1 MRFSTIK
8 KDWFIGLLVVL
19 FFVGM
24 ATSGKLAELDNTAYD
39 LGVRLSPAR
48 TPNKNIVVVAI
59 DDAAL
64 QEMGSWPWS
73 RDIMA
78 SVTRKIVAARPRV
91 IGYALP
97 FDSRQG
103 GRDLKSFKQLKKRL
117 KASSSTTRKLIK
129 KLEADLDTDQAFA
142 SSLQRSGRVVM
153 AAPYHPMGSVAQQ
166 GQTSLTHD
174 LRRYGLRKVE
184 GMNQTSLGWFSAE
197 PVPVAGLIFPP
208 IAEFH
213 KYVGALGHIRLAVPK
228 GESARK
234 EPLVIRSGDIYLPSF
249 PLIVAARSK
258 GLGTQDIRLDLTGS
272 IALPG
277 FQLETDNRF
286 HIYPSFYTEKDDRPP
301 FEVYSILDVLNNQ
314 VKPSAFRN
322 KSVLIGLTARQQVN
336 LFETPLGTSMAPVMV
351 AAHHTSAILNGDLYI
366 IPDWTNTVKILF
378 ILAIG
383 LYLVLILPHFR
394 VGTGLALS
402 AVVLIILINIQFIG
416 MISSSTWIPLAL
428 PMMTLLIGH
437 LVLGVKHLFEARM
450 SGVKAELS
458 DASRTIGQSFQSQGL
473 LDQAFEQYRRCTI
486 DSSLLDTLYGLGLD
500 YERKRQFNKAVTV
513 FRRIREHNRRYQDVD
528 ERINRNQEMADV
540 LVLGNGGAG
549 SPSGT
554 LIVNKSGIQ
563 KPMLGR
569 YQIDSELGKG
579 AMGMVYLGHD
589 PKIDRTV
596 AIKTMILSQEF
607 EGDQLEEAKRRF
619 FREAETAGRL
629 NHPNIVT
636 IYDVGEDQ
644 DLCYIAMSYLKGGN
658 LLSYCSSDSLLP
670 LKTVCE
676 LTMKVANALDYAHQL
691 NVVHRDIKPAN
702 IMYDPKDGTLK
713 VTDFGIAYLTGAG
726 LTKTGTIL
734 GSPSY
739 MSPEQ
744 LSGNRV
750 DGRSDIFS
758 LGVTLYQ
765 LLTGELPFVGDSLA
779 NLMYKIANEKHPDV
793 RQFRKDLPPGMSKLV
808 NKALQKEADKRYQSG
823 GKFET
828 AIQRFMGQIRPH

>member
-1 MRFSTIK
+1 MIFTYFK

-24 ATSGKLAELDNTAYD
+24 ATSGRLGEPDNFAYD

-48 TPNKNIVVVAI
+48 TPNKNIVIIAI

-78 SVTRKIVAARPRV
+78 KLTRKIVAARPKV

-103 GRDLKSFKQLKKRL
+103 GRDLESFKQLKKRL
-117 KASSSTTRKLIK
+117 RSSSKTTQKLIRQ
-129 KLEADLDTDQAFA
+129 LEADLDTDQAFA
-142 SSLQRSGRVVM
+142 SSLKRSGRVVM
-153 AAPYHPMGSVAQQ
+153 AAPYHPIESVALR
-166 GQTSLTHD
+166 GQTSQSHN

-184 GMNQTSLGWFSAE
+184 GLNQEPVGWINVE

-208 IAEFH
+208 IEEFH
-213 KYVGALGHIRLAVPK
+213 KYVGALGHIRLSVPK
-228 GESARK
+228 GESARS

-249 PLIVAARSK
+249 SLIMAARSK
-258 GLGTQDIRLDLTGS
+258 GLGSQDIRLDLTNKIELPG
-272 IALPG
+272 IALP
-277 FQLETDNRF
+277 TDKSF
-286 HIYPSFYTEKDDRPP
+286 HIYPSFYAEKDGQAP

-314 VKPSAFRN
+314 VKSSVFRN
-322 KSVLIGLTARQQVN
+322 KSVMIGLTARQQVS
-336 LFETPLGTSMAPVMV
+336 LFETPLGISMAPVMV
-351 AAHHTSAILNGDLYI
+351 AAHHTSAILNGDLYL
-366 IPDWTNTVKILF
+366 IPDWTDIVKILF

-383 LYLVLILPHFR
+383 LYLVLILPRFK
-394 VGTGLALS
+394 VGMGLVLS
-402 AVVLIILINIQFIG
+402 ALVLIILLNIHFIS
-416 MISSSTWIPLAL
+416 MISNFTWIPLAL
-428 PMMTLLIGH
+428 PMMTLLVGH
-437 LVLGVKHLFEARM
+437 MVLGVKHLFEAKM
-450 SGVKAELS
+450 GVVKAELS

-473 LDQAFEQYRRCTI
+473 LDQAFEQYRRCAI
-486 DSSLLDTLYGLGLD
+486 NSSLLDTLYNLGLD

-513 FRRIREHNRRYQDVD
+513 FRYIRKYNRRHQDID
-528 ERINRNQEMADV
+528 ERINRNQEMVDV

-549 SPSGT
+549 SASGT
-554 LIVNKSGIQ
+554 LILNKSGIQ

-569 YQIDSELGKG
+569 YQIDREIGKG
-579 AMGMVYLGHD
+579 AMGVVYLGHD

-596 AIKTMILSQEF
+596 AIKTMLLSEEF
-607 EGDQLEEAKRRF
+607 EGDKLEEAKKRF

-644 DLCYIAMSYLKGGN
+644 DLCYIAMSYLTGSN
-658 LLSYCSSDSLLP
+658 LLEYCTGDNLLP
-670 LKTVCE
+670 LKTVLQ
-676 LTMKVANALDYAHQL
+676 LTMKTANALDYAHKQ
-691 NVVHRDIKPAN
+691 NVIHRDIKPAN
-702 IMYDPKDGTLK
+702 IIYDAEQGSLK
-713 VTDFGIAYLTGAG
+713 VTDFGIAYLAGTG
-726 LTKTGTIL
+726 LTRTGTIL

-744 LSGNRV
+744 LAGEKL

-758 LGVTLYQ
+758 LGVTLFQ
-765 LLTGELPFVGDSLA
+765 LLTGELPFIGDSLA

-793 RQFRKDLPPGMSKLV
+793 RLFKKDLPLNVNKLI
-808 NKALQKEADKRYQSG
+808 NKALQKDIDKRYQSG
-823 GKFET
+823 AKFEV
-828 AIQRFMGQIRPH
+828 AIQKFIEQL

>member
-1 MRFSTIK
+1 MRFSYFK
-8 KDWFIGLLVVL
+8 KDWFIGLLLVL

-24 ATSGKLAELDNTAYD
+24 AVTGKLTEFDDIAYD
-39 LGVRLSPAR
+39 YGVRLSPAR

-78 SVTRKIVAARPRV
+78 NLTRKIVAARPKV

-103 GRDLKSFKQLKKRL
+103 GRDLASFKQLKKRL
-117 KASSSTTRKLIK
+117 RSSSKTTRKLIK
-129 KLEADLDTDQAFA
+129 KLEADLDTDRAFA

-153 AAPYHPMGSVAQQ
+153 AAPYHQAGSVTQQ
-166 GQTSLTHD
+166 GKTSSTED
-174 LRRYGLRKVE
+174 LRRYGLRKVQ
-184 GMNQTSLGWFSAE
+184 GMNQPPVGWFAQE

-208 IAEFH
+208 IEEFH
-213 KYVGALGHIRLAVPK
+213 KYVGALGHIRLDVPK
-228 GESARK
+228 GESARSN
-234 EPLVIRSGDIYLPSF
+234 PLVIRSGDTYLPSF
-249 PLIVAARSK
+249 PLVMAARSK
-258 GLGTQDIRLDLTGS
+258 GLGTPDIRLDLTKS
-272 IALPG
+272 ITLPG
-277 FQLETDNRF
+277 FQLETDKRF
-286 HIYPSFYTEKDDRPP
+286 YIYPSFYPEKDGQPP
-301 FEVYSILDVLNNQ
+301 FAVYSILDVLNNQ
-314 VKPSAFRN
+314 VKSSAFRN
-322 KSVLIGLTARQQVN
+322 KTVLIGLTARQQVN
-336 LFETPLGTSMAPVMV
+336 LFETPLGISMAPVV
-351 AAHHTSAILNGDLYI
+351 AAAHQTSAILNGDLYI
-366 IPDWTNTVKILF
+366 IPDWIDNIKILL
-378 ILAIG
+378 IVAIG
-383 LYLVLILPHFR
+383 LYLVLILPRFGI
-394 VGTGLALS
+394 GTGLALS
-402 AVVLIILINIQFIG
+402 TLLLIILINIHFVS
-416 MISSSTWIPLAL
+416 MVSKSTWIPLAL
-428 PMMTLLIGH
+428 PMLTLVVGH
-437 LVLGVKHLFEARM
+437 LVLGIKHLFEARM
-450 SGVKAELS
+450 SGVRAELS
-458 DASRTIGQSFQSQGL
+458 DASRTIGQSLQSQGL
-473 LDQAFEQYRRCTI
+473 LDQAFAQYRRCTLNA
-486 DSSLLDTLYGLGLD
+486 SLLDTLHGLGLD

-513 FRRIREHNRRYQDVD
+513 FKYIRTYNRRYQDVD
-528 ERINRNQEMADV
+528 ERIDRNQEMADV
-540 LVLGNGGAG
+540 MVLGNGSSG
-549 SPSGT
+549 STGGT
-554 LIVNKSGIQ
+554 IIVNKSGIQ

-607 EGDQLEEAKRRF
+607 EGQQLEEAKKRF

-658 LLSYCSSDSLLP
+658 LLSYCNSGKLLP
-670 LKTVCE
+670 FKTACA
-676 LTMKVANALDYAHQL
+676 LTMKVANALDYAHQQ

-702 IMYDPKDGTLK
+702 IIYDPEDGTLK
-713 VTDFGIAYLTGAG
+713 VTDFGIAYLAGAG

-744 LSGNRV
+744 LAGDLV

-765 LLTGELPFVGDSLA
+765 LLCGELPFIGESLA
-779 NLMYKIANEKHPDV
+779 SLMYKIANEKHTDV
-793 RQFRKDLPPGMSKLV
+793 RVLKKNLPPSVSKLI
-808 NKALQKEADKRYQSG
+808 NRALQKEADKRYQSG

-828 AIQRFMGQIRPH
+828 AIQRFLEQL

>member
-1 MRFSTIK
+1 MRFSYLK

-19 FFVGM
+19 FFLGI
-24 ATSGKLAELDNTAYD
+24 ATSGKLTELDNIAYD

-59 DDAAL
+59 DNAAL

-78 SVTRKIVAARPRV
+78 NVTQKIVAARPKV

-103 GRDLKSFKQLKKRL
+103 GRNLESFKQLKKRL
-117 KASSSTTRKLIK
+117 KASSSTTRKLLK
-129 KLEADLDTDQAFA
+129 KLEADLDPDQAFA
-142 SSLQRSGRVVM
+142 SSLRRSGRIVM
-153 AAPYHPMGSVAQQ
+153 AAPYHLSGSVAQQ
-166 GQTSLTHD
+166 GQTSLTHN

-184 GMNQTSLGWFSAE
+184 GMNQPSLGWLSSE

-208 IAEFH
+208 IAEFR

-228 GESARK
+228 GESARR

-249 PLIVAARSK
+249 PLIMAARSK
-258 GLGTQDIRLDLTGS
+258 GLGIQDIRLDLTSG
-272 IALPG
+272 IALRG
-277 FQLETDNRF
+277 FQLKTDGRF
-286 HIYPSFYTEKDDRPP
+286 NIYPSFYAEKDGQPP

-314 VKPSAFRN
+314 VKPAAFRN
-322 KSVLIGLTARQQVN
+322 KTVLIGLTARQQVN

-351 AAHHTSAILNGDLYI
+351 AAHQTSAILNGDLYI
-366 IPDWTNTVKILF
+366 IPDWADMVKILF

-383 LYLVLILPHFR
+383 LYLVLILPRFG
-394 VGTGLALS
+394 VETGLALS
-402 AVVLIILINIQFIG
+402 ILVLIILINIHFIA

-437 LVLGVKHLFEARM
+437 LVLGVKHSFETRM

-486 DSSLLDTLYGLGLD
+486 DASLLDTLYGLGLD

-513 FRRIREHNRRYQDVD
+513 FTHIREYNRRYQDID
-528 ERINRNQEMADV
+528 ERVNRNQEMADV
-540 LVLGNGGAG
+540 LVLGNSATG
-549 SPSGT
+549 SASAT
-554 LIVNKSGIQ
+554 LILNKSGLQ

-607 EGDQLEEAKRRF
+607 EGNQLEEAKKRF

-644 DLCYIAMSYLKGGN
+644 DLCYIAMNYLKGGN
-658 LLSYCSSDSLLP
+658 LLDYCNSDNLLP

-676 LTMKVANALDYAHQL
+676 LTMKVANALDYAHQQ

-702 IMYDPKDGTLK
+702 IMYDPVGGTLK
-713 VTDFGIAYLTGAG
+713 VTDFGIAHLSGAG
-726 LTKTGTIL
+726 LTRTGTIL

-744 LSGNRV
+744 LSGDRV

-765 LLTGELPFVGDSLA
+765 LLSGELPFIGDSLT
-779 NLMYKIANEKHPDV
+779 NLMYRIANEKHPDV
-793 RQFRKDLPPGMSKLV
+793 RQFRKGLPPGVSKLI
-808 NKALQKEADKRYQSG
+808 NKALHKETSKRYQSG

-828 AIQRFMGQIRPH
+828 AIQRLMEQI